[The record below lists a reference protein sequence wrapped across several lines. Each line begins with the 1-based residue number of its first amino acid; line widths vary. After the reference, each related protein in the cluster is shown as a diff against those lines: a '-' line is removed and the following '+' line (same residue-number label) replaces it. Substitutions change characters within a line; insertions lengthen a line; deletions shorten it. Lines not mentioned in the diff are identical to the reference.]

1 MTEIVYKSKNAVV
14 IYKPAGVPT
23 QPDPSGDA
31 DAMTAT
37 ADALAAL
44 GESSEL
50 YLIHRL
56 DRVVSGL
63 LVFARNKR
71 SAAALSS
78 LVSGDGIGKLYLAVV
93 EGEIEDGDMRDLL
106 YKDARVGKSFV
117 VDRARAGV
125 KEAHLTA
132 KTLDAASTECG
143 TRSLLLIKLHTG
155 RFHQIRAQLSS
166 RGAPIV
172 GDGKYG
178 SRDKSARMPA
188 LAAVSLS
195 FTLDR
200 EKIKVERLPNT
211 EEYPWNLFQREK
223 YDIKVIL

>member
-1 MTEIVYKSKNAVV
+1 MTEIVYNSKNAVG

-31 DAMTAT
+31 DALTAT
-37 ADALAAL
+37 ADALLAL